1 MAEIFNLWENE
12 IPFYNGG
19 EKPWL
24 TYYPSPIKSGKGTVI
39 ICPGGG
45 YSCRCSSYE
54 GASLAEHFNCYGL
67 DAFVLDYRVAPS
79 VHPAPLADARRAIR
93 FVRHNAEKF
102 GINPEKIAV
111 MGSSAGGHL
120 AALASTADYEIEGE
134 GVDEIDNISAKP
146 NMQILCYPVTDFPSH
161 IGSFMKIVPSC
172 SIAEFKKVTPTLLAN
187 KNTPPAFIWHTMTDA
202 GVNPASTLEYAKRLQ
217 ELSIN
222 YELHI
227 YPVGRH
233 GLGLAD
239 KGDRLLPHVQ
249 SWAELLKN
257 FLKLHE
263 FI

>member
-1 MAEIFNLWENE
+1 MIKKLDLWEGD
-12 IPFYNGG
+12 IPLYIEGA
-19 EKPWL
+19 ERPML
-24 TYYPSPIKSGKGTVI
+24 TLYKAENRVSDATVV

-45 YSCRCSSYE
+45 YSYRAAHE
-54 GASLAEHFNCYGL
+54 GEDYALYFNSIGL
-67 DAFVLDYRVAPS
+67 DAFVLDYRV
-79 VHPAPLADARRAIR
+79 HPYAHPVPLLDARRAIR
-93 FVRHNAEKF
+93 YIRKNAENLN
-102 GINPEKIAV
+102 IDPEKIAV

-257 FLKLHE
+257 FLRLHE